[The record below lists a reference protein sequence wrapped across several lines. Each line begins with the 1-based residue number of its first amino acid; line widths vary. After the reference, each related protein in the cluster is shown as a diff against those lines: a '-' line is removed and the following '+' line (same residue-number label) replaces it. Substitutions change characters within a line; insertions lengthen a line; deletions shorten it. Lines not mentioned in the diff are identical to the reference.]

1 MLLKVKCQ
9 SFKEKN
15 NVSPNTT
22 NVISLSLSGFFGTCA
37 WFCSFILN
45 SDIPFRYACCMFFF
59 IRTE

>member
-9 SFKEKN
+9 SFKEKK

-22 NVISLSLSGFFGTCA
+22 NVVFIKPFWFFGTCA
-37 WFCSFILN
+37 WFCSLILN
-45 SDIPFRYACCMFFF
+45 SGIPFRYACCMFFF

>member
-22 NVISLSLSGFFGTCA
+22 NVVFIKPFWFF
-37 WFCSFILN
+37 W
-45 SDIPFRYACCMFFF
+45 DMCMVLFFYF
-59 IRTE
+59 E

>member
-22 NVISLSLSGFFGTCA
+22 NVISLSLSGFLGHVHGFV
-37 WFCSFILN
+37 L
-45 SDIPFRYACCMFFF
+45 
-59 IRTE
+59 